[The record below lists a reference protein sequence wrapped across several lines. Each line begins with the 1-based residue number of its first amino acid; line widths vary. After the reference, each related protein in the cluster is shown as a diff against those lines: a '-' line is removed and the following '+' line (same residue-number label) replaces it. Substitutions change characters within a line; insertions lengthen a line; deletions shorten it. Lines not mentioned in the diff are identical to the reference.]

1 MLTAGWAVGETHVGR
16 SNAKLIV
23 VANRLPVRRVGEG
36 SKSAWAISPG
46 GLVTALAP
54 ILRERSGTWVGWAGE
69 AASEGDSAI
78 RPFKHE
84 GIQNR
89 PIAVSSRDT
98 EAFYRGFSNR
108 TLWPLYHDAVRPPE
122 YHRRWWWPYVGV
134 NRRFAEAA
142 ASRASSGDLI
152 WVHDYQ
158 LQLAPQM
165 IREREPGAKIGFFL
179 HIPFPPEELFGQI
192 PWRQQILEGLLGS
205 DVVGFQT
212 KLSAQ
217 NFSRACRRFTSATG
231 SDTRL
236 NFQGRTVQVRS
247 FPISI
252 DTGAVEAK
260 AGSVRSIEIAA
271 MLRERV
277 GDGRKIVLGV
287 DRLDYTKGIDI
298 RLRAFEEL
306 LGRGVYSVDDVVFVQ
321 VAVPSR
327 EAVEEYVEIRE
338 RVEGVVGRIN
348 GEHGDVGRAAVHYLY
363 RSLPFDELV
372 GYYRAADV
380 CMVTPYRDGMNLVAK
395 EYVAARTD
403 DSGVLVLSEFAGA
416 AEELRSGAMLVNPH
430 DIDGMAAALHSA
442 LAAPDA
448 DVKRRMKTMRRTVRR
463 HDVFAWAEGFLEVLA
478 EA

>member
-1 MLTAGWAVGETHVGR
+1 V
-16 SNAKLIV
+16 AKSGSKLVV
-23 VANRLPVRRVGEG
+23 VANRLPVRRVGQG
-36 SKSAWAISPG
+36 AKSGWAISPG

-54 ILRERSGTWVGWAGE
+54 ILRERGGTWVGWAGE
-69 AASEGDSAI
+69 AASEGDTAI

-89 PIAVSSRDT
+89 PIAVSERDT
-98 EAFYRGFSNR
+98 DAFYRGFSNR

-122 YHRRWWWPYVGV
+122 YHRRWWWPYVDV

-142 ASRASSGDLI
+142 SARASSGDLV

-165 IREREPGAKIGFFL
+165 IRERQSGAKIGFFL

-205 DVVGFQT
+205 DLLGFQT

-217 NFSRACRRFTSATG
+217 NFSRACRRFTSAKG
-231 SDTRL
+231 SDTKL
-236 NFQGRTVQVRS
+236 TFQGRTVHVRP

-252 DTGAVEAK
+252 DTASVESK
-260 AGSVRSIEIAA
+260 ADSSRSQDIAS
-271 MLRERV
+271 MVRERV
-277 GDGRKIVLGV
+277 GDGRRVILGV

-298 RLRAFEEL
+298 RLRAYEEL
-306 LGRGVYSVDDVVFVQ
+306 LGRGVYTVDDVVFVQ

-327 EAVEEYVEIRE
+327 EAVEQYAEIRE
-338 RVEGVVGRIN
+338 RVEGTVGRIN
-348 GEHGDVGRAAVHYLY
+348 GEHGQVGRAAVHYLY
-363 RSLPFDELV
+363 RSLPFDDLV
-372 GYYRAADV
+372 GYYRGADV

-395 EYVAARTD
+395 EYVASKTD
-403 DSGVLVLSEFAGA
+403 DTGVLVLSEFAGA

-430 DIDGMAAALHSA
+430 DIDGMAAALHAA
-442 LAAPDA
+442 LAAPPA
-448 DVKRRMKTMRRTVRR
+448 EAKRRMQGMRRTIRK
-463 HDVFAWAEGFLEVLA
+463 HDVFAWAEGFLDALSQS
-478 EA
+478 